1 VADEKGP
8 KGGRRLRR
16 TGERV
21 AGLDVHKD
29 SVVASAQ
36 VAEGNEVTVHRA
48 RFGTTTAQVAE
59 LANWLAELGV
69 SRVAM
74 EATGVYWKP
83 VYYGLEGLFPELWL
97 CNPQHVKNVPGRKT
111 DMADAEWLA
120 DVAAHGMVRPSLVP
134 EPEVRELRELTRY
147 RKSLV
152 DERVREIQRLDK
164 ALQDAGIKLSSVAS
178 RLMTQSARA
187 MVEALIRGERDP
199 KVLAELAKGR
209 MRAKIPALEQA
220 LVGRFSSHHAVVARQ
235 VLAHIDFL
243 HASVAT
249 LDEAIRE
256 RMGPFEAAVG
266 LLVEIPGWGRE
277 TAEVFLA
284 ETGADMSRF
293 PSAAHLASWCRIC
306 PANHESAG
314 KHQAVSK
321 KPGKTW
327 LGRALIE
334 AAKSSARTQGT
345 YFSALY
351 RQLARRRGP
360 NKAAVAV
367 AHSMVVVAWHVLTTG
382 QRYQDLGPE
391 HFTARLDPNRLAR
404 KKLADLETLGWLMA
418 TNPDGSLTLS
428 PPTLAA

>member
-1 VADEKGP
+1 V
-8 KGGRRLRR
+8 RRVRD
-16 TGERV
+16 RV

-29 SVVASAQ
+29 SVVACARLWQ
-36 VAEGNEVTVHRA
+36 GGELAVHKA

-59 LANWLAELGV
+59 LAQWLAGFGV
-69 SRVAM
+69 STVAM

-83 VYYGLEGLFPELWL
+83 IYYGLEGLFEELWL

-134 EPEVRELRELTRY
+134 EPTLREVRDLTRY

-178 RLMTQSARA
+178 RLMTKSGRA

-199 KVLAELAKGR
+199 VVLADLAQKK
-209 MRAKIPALEQA
+209 MRKKIPALEQA
-220 LVGRFSSHHAVVARQ
+220 LVGRFSAHHAVVARQ

-243 HASVAT
+243 DASVAQ
-249 LDEAIRE
+249 LDQAVRE
-256 RMGPFEAAVG
+256 RMGPFEPAVQ
-266 LLVEIPGWGRE
+266 LLTAMPGWGRA

-306 PANHESAG
+306 PGNNESAG
-314 KHQAVSK
+314 RCKAVSK

-327 LGRALIE
+327 LGRALTE
-334 AAKSSARTQGT
+334 AAKAAARTKGT
-345 YFSALY
+345 YFGAQY
-351 RQLARRRGP
+351 RHISRRRGP

-367 AHSMVVVAWHVLTTG
+367 AHSMVVTAWHLLTSG
-382 QRYQDLGPE
+382 EHYHDLGPGCFRAHLGPE
-391 HFTARLDPNRLAR
+391 QIAL
-404 KKLADLETLGWLMA
+404 KKLADLRNMGWSVT
-418 TNPDGSLTLS
+418 TNPDGTLTIG
-428 PPTLAA
+428 PPPIAA